1 MKRVTI
7 SDVADR
13 SGVSKSTVSHVINRT
28 RFVEEDTKKRVL
40 EVIEELGYRPSNV
53 ARSMVSK
60 RTKTA
65 GLLISDVGNP
75 FYSEVI
81 LGVEEAAR
89 AQGYNIFLCNT
100 SYDIQRGM
108 EFIQSLIDKMVDG
121 VMLMSSSLSIELV
134 DELYNHHIPAVVLDW
149 ESEIVG
155 RKAASVS
162 IRFSKGIRQAVD
174 YLYDLGHRR
183 FAHISGPLDLWT
195 ARKRKEDFLYA
206 LEDHGIPAS
215 DVLIIE
221 GNLRIDG
228 GRDAMKTIMNKD
240 RRPTA
245 VFAANDLTAL
255 GLIWAS
261 RDYGIQVPEDL
272 SIIGLDDIELASQ
285 VNPPLTSV
293 TLPRFEIGC
302 LAMNLLLELIQ
313 LSEDGLQDL
322 SKLNRTVTTDLA
334 IRRSTSKP
342 PIQSHQML

>member
-1 MKRVTI
+1 
-7 SDVADR
+7 
-13 SGVSKSTVSHVINRT
+13 
-28 RFVEEDTKKRVL
+28 
-40 EVIEELGYRPSNV
+40 
-53 ARSMVSK
+53 MVSK

-100 SYDIQRGM
+100 SYNIHRGK

-121 VMLMSSSLSIELV
+121 VLLMSSSISIELV
-134 DELYNHHIPAVVLDW
+134 DELYNHRIPSVVLDW
-149 ESEIVG
+149 ESEKVG
-155 RKAASVS
+155 QKAAAVS
-162 IRFSKGIRQAVD
+162 IQFRTGIRLAVNH
-174 YLYDLGHRR
+174 LYDLGHRR
-183 FAHISGPLDLWT
+183 FAHICGPLDLWT
-195 ARKRKEDFLYA
+195 ARKRKEDFLNA
-206 LEDHGIPAS
+206 LEERGIRAS

-228 GRDAMKTIMNKD
+228 GRDAMGAIVKEET
-240 RRPTA
+240 RPTA

-255 GLIWAS
+255 GLIWAA
-261 RDYGIQVPEDL
+261 RDYGVQVPEDL

-293 TLPRFEIGC
+293 TLPRFEIGS

-313 LSEDGLQDL
+313 LSKNGLHDL
-322 SKLNRTVTTDLA
+322 SKLNKTVTTDLA
-334 IRRSTSKP
+334 IRQSTSKP
-342 PIQSHQML
+342 PI